1 MTSTP
6 PTASTPGHRTSVSAT
21 SPPEGPVAE
30 VPVTSAADTSPAA
43 TPDPPRRPWRQLG
56 PRGWALD
63 VGIAVV
69 LAGLLIANGV
79 LIRQIG
85 AAQGLDLPGTVSFVS
100 GTVMCLLLVV
110 RRLYPL
116 TVLVGVAVAFT
127 IYGFN
132 QGYDAMGSSIALFV
146 ATVSAGSHGRAGARD
161 VVRGA
166 VIAALFGTI
175 FYAFLIADRAGM
187 PALTVWF
194 GQAYA
199 VVLNLFY
206 FAAGWVFG
214 DQIRLR
220 RQRDDDLSRRTA
232 ELTARTV
239 ELEAERELSE
249 ARAADAERLRIAREL
264 HDVLGHHVSVM
275 GVQAGAA
282 RRVLDQG
289 DQHRASESLAAIE
302 GSSRQAVTELQR
314 VLRLLREEADQ
325 RQPLGHLGR
334 IEELAQELRRA
345 GLSVTTQ
352 LGELPPLPVELDLAA
367 VRVVQESLTNA
378 LRHAGPGSSVWV
390 RVTVS
395 EDAIELEI
403 SDDGRGTPL
412 TDLHGGPGRAG
423 PPDGVVRGSGLR
435 GMRERVELHGGRFE
449 AGPTGARGWRVR
461 ASIPVVDA
469 DGDVIGASSAA
480 IAARGP
486 S

>member
-6 PTASTPGHRTSVSAT
+6 PATAAAGRGTSA
-21 SPPEGPVAE
+21 VAE
-30 VPVTSAADTSPAA
+30 AGAAW
-43 TPDPPRRPWRQLG
+43 PDPSRRPWRQLG

-63 VGIAVV
+63 IGIAVV

-85 AAQGLDLPGTVSFVS
+85 TAQGLDLPGTVSFVS
-100 GTVMCLLLVV
+100 GTAMCLLLVV
-110 RRLYPL
+110 RRIYPL
-116 TVLVGVAVAFT
+116 TVLVGVAVLFT

-206 FAAGWVFG
+206 FGAGWVFG

-220 RQRDDDLSRRTA
+220 RERDEDLSRRTA

-282 RRVLDQG
+282 RRVLAQG
-289 DQHRASESLAAIE
+289 DPDRASESLVAIE

-314 VLRLLREEADQ
+314 VLRLLREEGDQ

-367 VRVVQESLTNA
+367 VRVVQESFTNA

-390 RVTVS
+390 TVAVG
-395 EDAIELEI
+395 ETIDLEI
-403 SDDGRGTPL
+403 ADDGRGTPL
-412 TDLHGGPGRAG
+412 ADPHAG
-423 PPDGVVRGSGLR
+423 SDGVGRGSGLR

-449 AGPTGARGWRVR
+449 AGPSGPRGWRVR

-469 DGDVIGASSAA
+469 AGEAIGAAEPATTTSPAA
-480 IAARGP
+480 AEGG